1 MLQGSAVGDSTA
13 SPDVAIAAV
22 RLVIRSDHRNTL
34 GTVAGPRSDWR
45 AIHDEL
51 TRRDLA
57 SLCAL
62 ELDQLGESLFWL
74 DRPDESIAVLGRAFT
89 AHVDDG
95 DHAGAAMAAW
105 QLFYDHALV
114 GEMAL
119 GSGWLERARRE
130 AGHAGDPVV
139 AGFLAV
145 AESDLAAG
153 AGALEEA
160 VTHAERAVEL
170 GRATGHADLTAMAL
184 QAKGRSLVACGRLG
198 DGITAL
204 DEAMVAVVN
213 GELTPLFTGWV
224 YCNALSTCHDL
235 ADLTRAIEWSDS
247 AMRWCDDLREGRLYP
262 GICRLHVVELAT
274 LRGTWESAAAMA
286 QQACKELTS
295 HDPRYAGE
303 AYYLIGELHRMAG
316 DLDLGE
322 EAFTR
327 AHQLGRVP
335 QPGLA
340 RVRLA
345 QGRLDAAVNAL
356 RLALEPPPLAPLR
369 RTELLAALAE
379 AHLAGGDIDAAA
391 AAAAAL
397 ADVVGGAASVY
408 LDAVKRATEA
418 QVLLARGDALTA
430 CVRAGEAVERFQS
443 LGLPYDEARSRE
455 VRGAAARVIDE
466 VDTAQLELTA
476 AHDTYQR
483 LGAEPDERRVAALLG
498 EAPASPLSSREI
510 EVLRLVARGG
520 TNREVAGELVVS
532 EHTVARHLSNIYTKL
547 GVGSRSA
554 ATAWAHERSLI

>member
-1 MLQGSAVGDSTA
+1 MSAA
-13 SPDVAIAAV
+13 
-22 RLVIRSDHRNTL
+22 
-34 GTVAGPRSDWR
+34 
-45 AIHDEL
+45 
-51 TRRDLA
+51 
-57 SLCAL
+57 
-62 ELDQLGESLFWL
+62 ELDRLGESLFWL
-74 DRPDESIAVLGRAFT
+74 DRPDDSIAVLGRAFT
-89 AHVDDG
+89 AHVADG

-119 GSGWLERARRE
+119 GNGWLERARRE
-130 AGHAGDPVV
+130 ASQAEDPAV
-139 AGFLAV
+139 AGFVAV
-145 AESDLAAG
+145 AESDFAAG
-153 AGALEEA
+153 AGALEDA
-160 VTHAERAVEL
+160 VTHAERAVKL
-170 GRATGHADLTAMAL
+170 GRTTGHANLTAMAL
-184 QAKGRSLVACGRLG
+184 QANGRALVACGRLD

-213 GELTPLFTGWV
+213 RELTPLFTGWV

-262 GICRLHVVELAT
+262 GICRLHVVELAM

-286 QQACKELTS
+286 QQACDELSS

-303 AYYLIGELHRMAG
+303 AHYLIGELHRMAG

-335 QPGLA
+335 QPGLG

-345 QGRLDAAVNAL
+345 QGRLDAAVNGL

-369 RTELLAALAE
+369 RTELLAALTE
-379 AHLAGGDIDAAA
+379 AHLAVGDTDAASAVA
-391 AAAAAL
+391 AAM
-397 ADVVGGAASVY
+397 ADVVVGAASVY
-408 LDAVKRATEA
+408 LDAVKRTTQA
-418 QVLLARGDALTA
+418 QVLLARDDALAA
-430 CVRAGEAVERFQS
+430 CRCAGEAVARFHA
-443 LGLPYDEARSRE
+443 LGLPYDEARARE
-455 VRGAAARVIDE
+455 IRGAAARVIDE
-466 VDTAQLELTA
+466 LDTAQLELTA

-498 EAPASPLSSREI
+498 EPPPSPLSSREI

-520 TNREVAGELVVS
+520 TNKEVAGELVVS

-554 ATAWAHERSLI
+554 ATAWAYERSLM

>member
-1 MLQGSAVGDSTA
+1 MAGSP
-13 SPDVAIAAV
+13 PD
-22 RLVIRSDHRNTL
+22 
-34 GTVAGPRSDWR
+34 WQ
-45 AIHDEL
+45 AIHDRLVLREP
-51 TRRDLA
+51 T
-57 SLCAL
+57 SLSAA
-62 ELDQLGESLFWL
+62 ELDRLGESLFWL
-74 DRPDESIAVLGRAFT
+74 DRPEDSIAVLGRAFT
-89 AHVDDG
+89 AHLADG

-119 GSGWLERARRE
+119 ARGWLERTRRE
-130 AGHAGDPVV
+130 TGHAEDRSV

-153 AGALEEA
+153 AGALEDA

-184 QAKGRSLVACGRLG
+184 QAKGRALVACGRVD

-235 ADLTRAIEWSDS
+235 ADLSRAIEWTDS
-247 AMRWCDDLREGRLYP
+247 AMRWCDDLQAGRLYP

-274 LRGTWESAAAMA
+274 LRGAWETAALMA
-286 QQACKELTS
+286 QQACDELTS

-303 AYYLIGELHRMAG
+303 AHYLIGELHRMAG
-316 DLDLGE
+316 DLDLAE

-327 AHQLGRVP
+327 AHRLGRVP

-345 QGRLDAAVNAL
+345 QGRLDAAVNGL
-356 RLALEPPPLAPLR
+356 RLALEPVPVAPLR
-369 RTELLAALAE
+369 RTELLAALVE
-379 AHLAGGDIDAAA
+379 AHLAAGDVDAAA
-391 AAAAAL
+391 AGAAAMAG
-397 ADVVGGAASVY
+397 VVGAAASVY
-408 LDAVKRATEA
+408 LDAVWRTTEA
-418 QVLLARGDALTA
+418 QVLLARGDGLLA
-430 CVRAGEAVERFQS
+430 CRRAGEAVERFQGLS
-443 LGLPYDEARSRE
+443 LPYDEARARE
-455 VRGAAARVIDE
+455 ARGAAARVIDE
-466 VDTAQLELTA
+466 LDTAQLELTA
-476 AHDTYQR
+476 ARDTYRR
-483 LGAEPDERRVAALLG
+483 LGAELDERRVAALLG
-498 EAPASPLSSREI
+498 DASSSPLSSREI

-554 ATAWAHERSLI
+554 ATAWAYERSLI

>member
-1 MLQGSAVGDSTA
+1 M
-13 SPDVAIAAV
+13 
-22 RLVIRSDHRNTL
+22 
-34 GTVAGPRSDWR
+34 AGPHPNWR

-51 TRRDLA
+51 AGREIT
-57 SLCAL
+57 SLSAA

-74 DRPDESIAVLGRAFT
+74 DRPDDSIAVLGRAFT
-89 AHVDDG
+89 AHVTDG

-119 GSGWLERARRE
+119 ANGWLERARRE
-130 AGHAGDPVV
+130 AGHAGDPTV

-153 AGALEEA
+153 ADALEDA
-160 VTHAERAVEL
+160 VIHAERAVEL
-170 GRATGHADLTAMAL
+170 GRTTGHADLTAMAL
-184 QAKGRSLVACGRLG
+184 QAKGRSLVACGRLD
-198 DGITAL
+198 DGTSAL
-204 DEAMVAVVN
+204 DEAMIAVVN

-247 AMRWCDDLREGRLYP
+247 AMRWCDALREGRLYP

-274 LRGTWESAAAMA
+274 LRGTWEHAAAMA
-286 QQACKELTS
+286 QQACDELTS

-303 AYYLIGELHRMAG
+303 AHYLIGELHRMAG

-327 AHQLGRVP
+327 AHQLGRIP

-345 QGRLDAAVNAL
+345 QGRLDAAVNGL
-356 RLALEPPPLAPLR
+356 RLAMEPPPSSPLR
-369 RTELLAALAE
+369 HTELLAALTE
-379 AHLAGGDIDAAA
+379 AHLAAGDTDAAA
-391 AAAAAL
+391 DSAAAMS
-397 ADVVGGAASVY
+397 DVVGGAASVY
-408 LDAVKRATEA
+408 LDAEKRTTEA
-418 QVLLARGDALTA
+418 QVLLAHGDALAA
-430 CVRAGEAVERFQS
+430 CRRAGEAVERFQG
-443 LGLPYDEARSRE
+443 LGLPYDEARARE
-455 VRGAAARVIDE
+455 VRGAAAQMIDE
-466 VDTAQLELTA
+466 VDTAQLDLTA
-476 AHDTYQR
+476 ARDTFQR
-483 LGAEPDERRVAALLG
+483 LGTEPDQRRVAALLG
-498 EAPASPLSSREI
+498 EATASPLSSREL

-520 TNREVAGELVVS
+520 TNKAVASELVVS

-554 ATAWAHERSLI
+554 ATAWAYERSLI